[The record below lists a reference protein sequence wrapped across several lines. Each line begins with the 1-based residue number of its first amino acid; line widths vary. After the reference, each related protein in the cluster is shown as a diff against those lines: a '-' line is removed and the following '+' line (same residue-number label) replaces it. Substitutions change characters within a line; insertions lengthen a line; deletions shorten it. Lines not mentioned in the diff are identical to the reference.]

1 MSSPHQTRYAGVRES
16 KCSLTIALYITDDR
30 ENLRSDTCLLLAKQ
44 LLVLLLGLLESVLK
58 EVGV

>member
-1 MSSPHQTRYAGVRES
+1 MLGERES

-30 ENLRSDTCLLLAKQ
+30 ENPRPGTCLLLAKQ
-44 LLVLLLGLLESVLK
+44 LLVLLLGLLESVLE